1 MHEDRVLVL
10 AVSKAPVG
18 VRYTCRV
25 QLAEGQTKNRGRWQA
40 SSPEGGTWVV
50 PAPQGD
56 INGIELVTD
65 SGQVWSSAR
74 LP

>member
-1 MHEDRVLVL
+1 VLVV

-25 QLAEGQTKNRGRWQA
+25 RLAEGQTKDLGRWEA

-65 SGQVWSSAR
+65 SGEVWSSAR